1 MAEKNSIRIG
11 KDSKNV
17 YEIEVNDKGETISF
31 DLEDINLTS
40 KLIDMYTGIQDIER
54 KFNKEK
60 KELEEKEYDET
71 DSFIPQRAIDEN
83 RLIQK
88 FFADSRACADLFLGN
103 GACQK
108 IFGDKNYIEMFT
120 DLFDKLE
127 PHFKKMGLSMQK
139 LKKDLVKKYQPNNR
153 KVLK

>member
-1 MAEKNSIRIG
+1 MAQKNSIRINKG
-11 KDSKNV
+11 NENLYV
-17 YEIEVNDKGETISF
+17 IEVNDKGETISF

-40 KLIDMYTGIQDIER
+40 RLIDMYTGIQNIEA
-54 KFNKEK
+54 KFNKDK
-60 KELEEKEYDET
+60 KELESKEYPEEDNV
-71 DSFIPQRAIDEN
+71 IPQRAIDEN
-83 RLIQK
+83 KLIQK
-88 FFADSRACADLFLGN
+88 FFKESRECADLFLGE

-120 DLFDKLE
+120 DLFEQLE

-139 LKKDLVKKYQPNNR
+139 LKKDLINKYKPNNR